1 MITSPGI
8 FLNFLKILI
17 IRVVSGAKEQTMT
30 QEWQNIMSL
39 TLQLRNH
46 VSYDCDF

>member
-8 FLNFLKILI
+8 FLNFLKIFI

-30 QEWQNIMSL
+30 QEWQKIMSL
-39 TLQLRNH
+39 SPQLRNH
-46 VSYDCDF
+46 VSYDFDF